1 MRGIIPPQD
10 TTHPHNSLEG
20 WSRELSTSAR
30 KNVPPLTTFFN
41 MGISED
47 LQRGLFALNGCISG
61 ADEKDRAT
69 DPLQEAETI
78 TNICLHADVK
88 DHRTVYLGC
97 SRHIIQD

>member
-1 MRGIIPPQD
+1 
-10 TTHPHNSLEG
+10 
-20 WSRELSTSAR
+20 
-30 KNVPPLTTFFN
+30 

-88 DHRTVYLGC
+88 EHRTVYYLGC
-97 SRHIIQD
+97 SRHSIRD